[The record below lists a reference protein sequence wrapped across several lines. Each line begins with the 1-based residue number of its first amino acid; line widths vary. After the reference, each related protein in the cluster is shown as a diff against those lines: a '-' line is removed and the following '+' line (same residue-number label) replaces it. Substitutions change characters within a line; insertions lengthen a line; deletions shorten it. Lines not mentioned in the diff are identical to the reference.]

1 MNAFYCLFC
10 CCWSSWKEL
19 GPVLSDTANQ
29 IALRGLRHYAPQI
42 RAALLFMMLLLVF
55 FQSLMALKCTLISV
69 VKQSH
74 GNFMLD
80 IDYPKEQRH

>member
-29 IALRGLRHYAPQI
+29 IALGGPRHYSPQI
-42 RAALLFMMLLLVF
+42 RAALLFII
-55 FQSLMALKCTLISV
+55 SLMALKRAHISV
-69 VKQSH
+69 KKQSH
-74 GNFMLD
+74 DKAKVNFMLD
-80 IDYPKEQRH
+80 ID